1 MFNNISHRPIS
12 DFRCFKLITSMFVVK
27 LWKKQNKKKTL
38 QYKVLLPTSLQYFTE
53 MYWNTLLLGF
63 LFLGKRNAGSI
74 DFLSLIL

>member
-27 LWKKQNKKKTL
+27 LWKKQNKTKQNKKKTL

-53 MYWNTLLLGF
+53 MY
-63 LFLGKRNAGSI
+63 
-74 DFLSLIL
+74 